1 MIGRRLTLARTSA
14 GLSLRALAEKI
25 DNLVS
30 AQAISKYERDEMMPG
45 SKVLMALARALGTT
59 ETYLLS
65 TGGFKLTSLEF
76 RKKQISGSKEEATVE
91 AMTLSAVERYLEIED
106 ILGVPSATW
115 ALPMGAPF
123 PVRDLAEAELAASRL
138 RAAWSLGTERIP
150 NLAEFLEERG
160 VKVLVLPLPPHVSG
174 ILAHIRKSQGEGDIP
189 VVLINDSITGER
201 QRFTL
206 AHELGHLLLE
216 PHPGLDEEKAAHRFS
231 SAFLMPAEVLWSE
244 VGKHR
249 TSISFGELFQLK
261 EIFKV
266 SVQAIAYRCK
276 DLGIFGDALFR
287 DLFKAFTEKGWRKAP
302 YPEPMA
308 VAKEVPKRFERLCFR
323 ALAEGNLSE
332 ARAAELLGLSVREL
346 GQRMDQPREL
356 SLQ

>member
-45 SKVLMALARALGTT
+45 SKVLIALARALATT

-65 TGGFKLTSLEF
+65 TGEFKLTGMEF
-76 RKKQISGSKEEATVE
+76 RKKEISGAKEEATVE
-91 AMTLSAVERYLEIED
+91 AMTLGAVERYLEIED

-123 PVRDLAEAELAASRL
+123 PVRDLAEAECAASRL

-160 VKVLVLPLPPHVSG
+160 VKVLVLPLPQHVSG
-174 ILAHIRKSQGEGDIP
+174 ILARIRKGQGGDIP

-216 PHPGLDEEKAAHRFS
+216 PHPGLDGEKAAHRFG

-261 EIFKV
+261 QIFKV

-287 DLFKAFTEKGWRKAP
+287 ELFKAFSEKGWRKPP
-302 YPEPMA
+302 YPEPMP
-308 VAKEVPKRFERLCFR
+308 VGKEVPRRFERLCYR
-323 ALAEGNLSE
+323 ALAEGNMSE

-346 GQRMDQPREL
+346 NQRMDQP
-356 SLQ
+356 QDFAKP